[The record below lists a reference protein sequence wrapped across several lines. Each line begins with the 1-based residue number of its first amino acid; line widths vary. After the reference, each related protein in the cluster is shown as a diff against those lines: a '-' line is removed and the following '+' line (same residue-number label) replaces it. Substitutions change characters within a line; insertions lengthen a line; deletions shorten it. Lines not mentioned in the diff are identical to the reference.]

1 MNYSVLA
8 VDSNDISVSIDN
20 ANDKTVGTSFIS
32 IVKGGWDLVSDFRQN
47 PLGTIVSIIMEF
59 LGGVADAIQWVDNL
73 IQTGEFTNVLNS
85 YDYLSDSDSDEDNLN
100 KYTNVGDYEKG
111 AKSVYGIDISKDEN
125 GNGKDSF
132 TKKTEIPVPVGDLYN
147 LSVGH
152 IDVVN
157 SDFFSSQN
165 NKDGDN
171 SKWKMMRN
179 LAATLIRISL
189 YFAGAILIISL
200 IFTGVKIVKTS
211 IDNPQKNSEYKK
223 QLERFAT
230 SVLMLVGTV
239 IIMAL
244 CVFGAKSLGGDIVK
258 DDSYEYPIRLNVED
272 SYSFSTTVTGY
283 FRYMSLTDDVDE
295 WMKKVACTI
304 TYLILT
310 IINFIGVILML
321 VTMLAL
327 WILAI
332 IGPITAIM
340 YIFKSQKFM
349 SFGTWAISYV
359 TMSCIQI
366 LLVVC
371 YRVMLSIAIIV

>member
-223 QLERFAT
+223 Q
-230 SVLMLVGTV
+230 
-239 IIMAL
+239 
-244 CVFGAKSLGGDIVK
+244 
-258 DDSYEYPIRLNVED
+258 
-272 SYSFSTTVTGY
+272 
-283 FRYMSLTDDVDE
+283 
-295 WMKKVACTI
+295 
-304 TYLILT
+304 
-310 IINFIGVILML
+310 
-321 VTMLAL
+321 
-327 WILAI
+327 
-332 IGPITAIM
+332 
-340 YIFKSQKFM
+340 
-349 SFGTWAISYV
+349 
-359 TMSCIQI
+359 
-366 LLVVC
+366 
-371 YRVMLSIAIIV
+371 